1 MYKTITRGNDARVKT
16 YRGTVTSK
24 TDPEL
29 LELKANIKRRNDEI
43 NEANERIM
51 SYIEQGV
58 VKRIAVPG
66 GWIKVPYSILD
77 LQTTLRVRL
86 MGRGPR
92 QSIRAEARSKGYH
105 GDLSCYLPM
114 EFATSFDV
122 YVHHNSNDTLTKY
135 AKRLGFD
142 DYYDAWMYEPPRH
155 AFEPHYGLTR

>member
-1 MYKTITRGNDARVKT
+1 MYKTIARGNDARVKT

-43 NEANERIM
+43 NASNERIM

-58 VKRIAVPG
+58 TKHIAVPG

-92 QSIRAEARSKGYH
+92 ESIKSEARSKGYH

-114 EFATSFDV
+114 EFATHFDV
-122 YVHHNSNDTLTKY
+122 YINHNSDDTLTKY
-135 AKRLGFD
+135 AKRLGYN
-142 DYYDAWMYEPPRH
+142 DYYDAWIKTPARH
-155 AFEPHYGLTR
+155 AFEPHFAL